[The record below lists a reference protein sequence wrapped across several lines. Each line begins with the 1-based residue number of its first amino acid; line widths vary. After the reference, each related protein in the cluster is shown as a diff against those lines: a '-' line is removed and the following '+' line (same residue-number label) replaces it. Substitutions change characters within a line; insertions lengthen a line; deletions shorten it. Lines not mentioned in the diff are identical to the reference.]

1 MEKYIKY
8 IICSLSLIHFCPLH
22 AQELS
27 WSEQRNFR
35 LSIYNAMESYE
46 YNASLLDETESDTF
60 ASLFESGN
68 TRIYNDLLGVSTE
81 PTLTVYEY
89 IRNLEKNT
97 RTRSVIIKNVNIGNL
112 YFNNDRWQAD
122 VTFDKETRYY
132 KNGLPIYSKAYY
144 GTEYKMVAT
153 FMLDIDSEETSEVN
167 SEETSEVKIVSLTG
181 EIKSDKAPLPD
192 EYFAVRRSIIKDKN
206 GNEIPDPR
214 DLNAIWNDNK
224 FDFMSISE
232 VEFAFVPTTIEN
244 VKFQYHRD
252 NDIDVK
258 PIAVEGSKDMYY
270 LRYKPSHWRLK
281 VRSDFTTGD
290 HYKFEI
296 YNDKIETKSES
307 NEFALELG
315 YVIPSSKKLKVG
327 LFFGAGIAVNKFEMA
342 LDSWDYS
349 SKTIGSADID
359 GDAYT
364 RYYSLNNIKQ
374 EYSTT
379 DVTSLVY
386 LDFERRFSKWFSMY
400 LDLGAKGYYNIN
412 AEHGAFS
419 ADYSTYGVYTKYD
432 NLKLDYRSGINGF
445 TEAGKL
451 DSENLSADELKPEEF
466 TYDAFGS
473 LGFRI
478 GITRWLQLDCG
489 ATYQMGMTEYI
500 KRTDNILGKSTNPN
514 DVFVMY
520 SASQNKENVRSMIEA
535 ATSVKRESLKV
546 NVGIILKF

>member
-8 IICSLSLIHFCPLH
+8 IIWSLSLVCFSTSY

-27 WSEQRNFR
+27 WKEQRLFR
-35 LSIYNAMESYE
+35 LGIYNAIESYE
-46 YNASLLDETESDTF
+46 MFASLYNENLKDGF

-68 TRIYNDLLGVSTE
+68 TRIYNDQLGISTE
-81 PTLTVYEY
+81 PTLTVNEY
-89 IRNLEKNT
+89 IKNFEDKVEVINHVNVRNI
-97 RTRSVIIKNVNIGNL
+97 RIGNL
-112 YFNNDRWQAD
+112 YLENDRWQTD
-122 VTFDKETRYY
+122 VAFDKNIGYFT
-132 KNGLPIYSKAYY
+132 KSGLPISSKAYY
-144 GTEYKMVAT
+144 GADYKMIAT
-153 FMLDIDSEETSEVN
+153 FALDNDGEVR
-167 SEETSEVKIVSLTG
+167 IVSLKG
-181 EIKSDKAPLPD
+181 EMESDRAPLPD
-192 EYFAVRRSIIKDKN
+192 DYFAVKRSIIKDKN
-206 GNEIPDPR
+206 GNEIPNPR

-232 VEFAFVPTTIEN
+232 IEYAFVPMTIEN

-252 NDIDVK
+252 NDIYVK
-258 PIAVEGSKDMYY
+258 PIAVKGSKDMYY
-270 LRYKPSHWRLK
+270 LRYEPAHWRLK
-281 VRSDFTTGD
+281 VRSDFTTGN
-290 HYKFEI
+290 HYMFEI
-296 YNDKIETKSES
+296 GNDKIETKSES

-327 LFFGAGIAVNKFEMA
+327 LFFGAGIALNKFEMA
-342 LDSWDYS
+342 LDSWNYS
-349 SKTIGSADID
+349 STTTGSADID

-364 RYYSLNNIKQ
+364 RYYFLNNIKQ

-379 DVTSLVY
+379 DVMSLVY

-400 LDLGAKGYYNIN
+400 LDFGAKGYYNIN

-489 ATYQMGMTEYI
+489 ATYQMGMAEYI
-500 KRTDNILGKSTNPN
+500 KRTDNILGKSTSPN
-514 DVFVMY
+514 DVLVMY

>member
-8 IICSLSLIHFCPLH
+8 IIWSLSLVCFSTSY

-27 WSEQRNFR
+27 WKEQRLFR
-35 LSIYNAMESYE
+35 LGIYNAIESYE
-46 YNASLLDETESDTF
+46 MFASLYDENLKDGF

-68 TRIYNDLLGVSTE
+68 TRIYNDQLGISTE
-81 PTLTVYEY
+81 PTLTVNEY
-89 IRNLEKNT
+89 IKNFEDKVEVINHVNVRNI
-97 RTRSVIIKNVNIGNL
+97 RIGNL
-112 YFNNDRWQAD
+112 YLENDRWQAD
-122 VTFDKETRYY
+122 VAFDKNIGYFT
-132 KNGLPIYSKAYY
+132 KSGLPISSKAYY
-144 GTEYKMVAT
+144 GADYKMIAT
-153 FMLDIDSEETSEVN
+153 FALDNDGEVR
-167 SEETSEVKIVSLTG
+167 IVSLKG
-181 EIKSDKAPLPD
+181 EMESDRAPLPD
-192 EYFAVRRSIIKDKN
+192 DYFAVKRSIIKDKN
-206 GNEIPDPR
+206 GNEIPNPR

-232 VEFAFVPTTIEN
+232 VEYAFVPMTIEN

-252 NDIDVK
+252 NDIYVK

-270 LRYKPSHWRLK
+270 LRYEPAHWRLK
-281 VRSDFTTGD
+281 VRSDFTTGN
-290 HYKFEI
+290 HYMFEI
-296 YNDKIETKSES
+296 GNDKIETKSES

-327 LFFGAGIAVNKFEMA
+327 LFFGAGIALNKFEMA
-342 LDSWDYS
+342 LDSWNYS
-349 SKTIGSADID
+349 STTTGSADID

-364 RYYSLNNIKQ
+364 RYYFLNNIKQ

-379 DVTSLVY
+379 DVMSLVY

-489 ATYQMGMTEYI
+489 ATYQMGMAEYI
-500 KRTDNILGKSTNPN
+500 KRTDNILGKSTSPN
-514 DVFVMY
+514 DVLVMY

>member
-8 IICSLSLIHFCPLH
+8 IIWSLSLVCFSTSY
-22 AQELS
+22 AQKLS
-27 WSEQRNFR
+27 WKEQRLFR
-35 LSIYNAMESYE
+35 LGIYNAIESYE
-46 YNASLLDETESDTF
+46 MFASLYDENLKDGF

-68 TRIYNDLLGVSTE
+68 TRIYNDQLGISTE
-81 PTLTVYEY
+81 PTLTVNEY
-89 IRNLEKNT
+89 IKNFEDKVEIINHVNVRNI
-97 RTRSVIIKNVNIGNL
+97 RIGNL
-112 YFNNDRWQAD
+112 YLENDRWQAD
-122 VTFDKETRYY
+122 VAFDKNIGYFT
-132 KNGLPIYSKAYY
+132 KSGLPISSKAYY
-144 GTEYKMVAT
+144 GADYKMIAT
-153 FMLDIDSEETSEVN
+153 FALGNDGEVR
-167 SEETSEVKIVSLTG
+167 IVSLKG
-181 EIKSDKAPLPD
+181 EMESDRAPLPD
-192 EYFAVRRSIIKDKN
+192 DYFAVKRSIIKDKN
-206 GNEIPDPR
+206 GNEIPNPR

-232 VEFAFVPTTIEN
+232 IEYAFVPMTIED
-244 VKFQYHRD
+244 VKFQYQRD
-252 NDIDVK
+252 NDIYVK

-270 LRYKPSHWRLK
+270 LRYEPAHWRLK
-281 VRSDFTTGD
+281 VRSDFTTGN
-290 HYKFEI
+290 HYMFEI
-296 YNDKIETKSES
+296 GNDKIETKSES

-327 LFFGAGIAVNKFEMA
+327 LFFGAGIALNKFEMA
-342 LDSWDYS
+342 LDSWNYS
-349 SKTIGSADID
+349 STTTGSADID

-364 RYYSLNNIKQ
+364 RYYFLNNIKQ

-379 DVTSLVY
+379 DVMSLVY

-489 ATYQMGMTEYI
+489 ATYQMGMAEYI

-514 DVFVMY
+514 DVLVMY

>member
-8 IICSLSLIHFCPLH
+8 IIWSLSLVCFSTSY

-27 WSEQRNFR
+27 WKEQRLFR
-35 LSIYNAMESYE
+35 LGIYNAIESYE
-46 YNASLLDETESDTF
+46 MFASLYDENLKDGF

-68 TRIYNDLLGVSTE
+68 TRIYNDQLGISTE
-81 PTLTVYEY
+81 PTLTVNEY
-89 IRNLEKNT
+89 IKNFEDKVEVINHVNVRNI
-97 RTRSVIIKNVNIGNL
+97 RIGNL
-112 YFNNDRWQAD
+112 YLENDRWQAD
-122 VTFDKETRYY
+122 VAFDKNIGYFT
-132 KNGLPIYSKAYY
+132 KSGLPISSKAYY
-144 GTEYKMVAT
+144 GADYKMIAT
-153 FMLDIDSEETSEVN
+153 FALDNDGEVR
-167 SEETSEVKIVSLTG
+167 IVSLKG
-181 EIKSDKAPLPD
+181 EMESDRAPLPD
-192 EYFAVRRSIIKDKN
+192 DYFAVKRSIIKDKN
-206 GNEIPDPR
+206 GNEIPNPR

-232 VEFAFVPTTIEN
+232 VEYAFVPMTIEN

-252 NDIDVK
+252 NDIYVK

-270 LRYKPSHWRLK
+270 LRYEPAHWRLK
-281 VRSDFTTGD
+281 VRSDFTTGN
-290 HYKFEI
+290 HYMFEI
-296 YNDKIETKSES
+296 GNDKIETKSES

-327 LFFGAGIAVNKFEMA
+327 LFFGAGIALNKFEMA
-342 LDSWDYS
+342 LDSWNYS
-349 SKTIGSADID
+349 STTTGSADID

-364 RYYSLNNIKQ
+364 RYYFLNNIKQ

-379 DVTSLVY
+379 DVMSLVY

-489 ATYQMGMTEYI
+489 ATYQMGMAEYI

-514 DVFVMY
+514 DVLVMY

-535 ATSVKRESLKV
+535 ATSVKRESLKI

>member
-8 IICSLSLIHFCPLH
+8 IIWSLSLVCFSTSY

-27 WSEQRNFR
+27 WKEQRLFR
-35 LSIYNAMESYE
+35 LGIYNAIESYE
-46 YNASLLDETESDTF
+46 MFASLYDENLKDGF

-68 TRIYNDLLGVSTE
+68 TRIYNDQLGISTE
-81 PTLTVYEY
+81 PTLTVNEY
-89 IRNLEKNT
+89 IKNFEDKVEVINHVNVRNI
-97 RTRSVIIKNVNIGNL
+97 RIGNL
-112 YFNNDRWQAD
+112 YLENDRWQAD
-122 VTFDKETRYY
+122 VAFDKNIGYFT
-132 KNGLPIYSKAYY
+132 KSGLPISSKAYY
-144 GTEYKMVAT
+144 GADYKMIAT
-153 FMLDIDSEETSEVN
+153 FALDNDGEVR
-167 SEETSEVKIVSLTG
+167 IVSLKG
-181 EIKSDKAPLPD
+181 EMESDRAPLPD
-192 EYFAVRRSIIKDKN
+192 DYFAVKRSIIKDKN
-206 GNEIPDPR
+206 GNEIPNPR

-232 VEFAFVPTTIEN
+232 VEYAFVPMTIEN

-252 NDIDVK
+252 NDIYVK

-270 LRYKPSHWRLK
+270 LRYEPAHWRLK
-281 VRSDFTTGD
+281 VRSDFTTGN
-290 HYKFEI
+290 HYIFEI
-296 YNDKIETKSES
+296 GNDKIETKSES

-327 LFFGAGIAVNKFEMA
+327 LFFGAGIALNKFEMA
-342 LDSWDYS
+342 LDSWNYS
-349 SKTIGSADID
+349 STTTGSADID

-364 RYYSLNNIKQ
+364 RYYFLNNIKQ

-379 DVTSLVY
+379 DVMSLVY

-489 ATYQMGMTEYI
+489 ATYQMGMAEYI

-514 DVFVMY
+514 DVLVMY

-535 ATSVKRESLKV
+535 ATSVKRESLKI

>member
-8 IICSLSLIHFCPLH
+8 IIWSLSLVCFSTSY

-27 WSEQRNFR
+27 WKEQRLFR
-35 LSIYNAMESYE
+35 LGIYNAIESYE
-46 YNASLLDETESDTF
+46 MFASLYDENLKDGF

-68 TRIYNDLLGVSTE
+68 TRIYNDQLGISTE
-81 PTLTVYEY
+81 PTLTVNEY
-89 IRNLEKNT
+89 IKNFEDKVEVINHVNVRNI
-97 RTRSVIIKNVNIGNL
+97 RIGNL
-112 YFNNDRWQAD
+112 YLENDRWQAD
-122 VTFDKETRYY
+122 VAFDKNIGYFT
-132 KNGLPIYSKAYY
+132 KSGLPISSKAYY
-144 GTEYKMVAT
+144 GADYKMIAT
-153 FMLDIDSEETSEVN
+153 FALDNDGEVR
-167 SEETSEVKIVSLTG
+167 IVSLKG
-181 EIKSDKAPLPD
+181 EMESDRAPLPD
-192 EYFAVRRSIIKDKN
+192 DYFAVKRSIIKDKN
-206 GNEIPDPR
+206 GNEIPNPR

-232 VEFAFVPTTIEN
+232 VEYAFVPMTIEN

-252 NDIDVK
+252 NDIYVK

-270 LRYKPSHWRLK
+270 LRYEPVHWRLK
-281 VRSDFTTGD
+281 VRSDFTTGN
-290 HYKFEI
+290 HYMFEI
-296 YNDKIETKSES
+296 GNDKIETKSES

-327 LFFGAGIAVNKFEMA
+327 LFFGAGIALNKFEMA
-342 LDSWDYS
+342 LDSWNYS
-349 SKTIGSADID
+349 STTTGSADID

-364 RYYSLNNIKQ
+364 RYYFLNNIKQ

-379 DVTSLVY
+379 DVMSLVY

-489 ATYQMGMTEYI
+489 ATYQMGMAEYI

-514 DVFVMY
+514 DVLVMY

-535 ATSVKRESLKV
+535 ATSVKRESLKI

>member
-8 IICSLSLIHFCPLH
+8 IIWSLSLVCFSTSY

-27 WSEQRNFR
+27 WKEQRLFR
-35 LSIYNAMESYE
+35 LGIYNAIESYE
-46 YNASLLDETESDTF
+46 MFASLYNENLKDGF

-68 TRIYNDLLGVSTE
+68 TRIYNDQLGISTE
-81 PTLTVYEY
+81 PTLTVNEY
-89 IRNLEKNT
+89 IKNFEDKVEVINHVNVRNI
-97 RTRSVIIKNVNIGNL
+97 RIGNL
-112 YFNNDRWQAD
+112 YLENDRWQAD
-122 VTFDKETRYY
+122 VAFDKNIGYFT
-132 KNGLPIYSKAYY
+132 KSGLPISSKAYY
-144 GTEYKMVAT
+144 GADYKMIAT
-153 FMLDIDSEETSEVN
+153 FALDNDGEVR
-167 SEETSEVKIVSLTG
+167 IVSLKG
-181 EIKSDKAPLPD
+181 EMESDRAPLPD
-192 EYFAVRRSIIKDKN
+192 DYFAVRRSIIKDKN
-206 GNEIPDPR
+206 GNEIPNPR

-232 VEFAFVPTTIEN
+232 VEYAFVPMTIEN

-252 NDIDVK
+252 NDIYVK
-258 PIAVEGSKDMYY
+258 PIAVEGSKAMYY
-270 LRYKPSHWRLK
+270 LRYEPAHWRLK
-281 VRSDFTTGD
+281 VRSDFTTGN
-290 HYKFEI
+290 HYMFEI
-296 YNDKIETKSES
+296 GNDKIETKSES

-349 SKTIGSADID
+349 SKTTGSADID

-489 ATYQMGMTEYI
+489 ATYQMGMAEYI
-500 KRTDNILGKSTNPN
+500 KRTNNILGKSTNPN
-514 DVFVMY
+514 DVLVMY
-520 SASQNKENVRSMIEA
+520 SASRNKENVRSMIEA